1 VGRGLAQGLTL
12 PGIARRRTIVGMPT
26 LTTRLY
32 LVRHAVAEE
41 PEAGIADEAR
51 RLTKR
56 GRRRFAR
63 LVRRLADA
71 GMEIDL
77 VATSP
82 LVRARQTA
90 EILAETLAP
99 APPIEVVD
107 ALAPP
112 ADWQALVE
120 WTVQQDA
127 ATVAWVGHAPC
138 IGRLVSLAIG
148 DGSAAI
154 RMQKGAVACVRLDD
168 GPGLAG
174 ELEWL
179 ATTDLAGDD

>member
-1 VGRGLAQGLTL
+1 
-12 PGIARRRTIVGMPT
+12 MPT

-41 PEAGIADEAR
+41 PEAGVADEER
-51 RLTKR
+51 RLTRR
-56 GRRRFAR
+56 GRKRFAR
-63 LVRRLADA
+63 LARRLAAA

-90 EILAETLAP
+90 ELLAECIPSAP
-99 APPIEVVD
+99 RIEVVA

-112 ADWQALVE
+112 ADWRALVE
-120 WTVQQDA
+120 WTAQQDA
-127 ATVAWVGHAPC
+127 ASVAWVGHAPC

-148 DGSAAI
+148 DGSAAV
-154 RMQKGAVACVRLDD
+154 RMQKGAIACVRLDD

-174 ELEWL
+174 ELAWL
-179 ATTDLAGDD
+179 ATPELVDD

>member
-1 VGRGLAQGLTL
+1 
-12 PGIARRRTIVGMPT
+12 
-26 LTTRLY
+26 
-32 LVRHAVAEE
+32 
-41 PEAGIADEAR
+41 
-51 RLTKR
+51 
-56 GRRRFAR
+56 
-63 LVRRLADA
+63 
-71 GMEIDL
+71 MEIDL